1 MTRPKAVPD
10 RRAVL
15 RQEPTPWA
23 TGLLVSAL
31 VGALVALAV
40 YAFGSELGRINPFLA
55 VVINVVAV
63 GGAAPTVWRWH
74 EVIVWRW
81 AVYGSAT
88 GVGLGWLA
96 LLFGAF

>member
-1 MTRPKAVPD
+1 
-10 RRAVL
+10 
-15 RQEPTPWA
+15 
-23 TGLLVSAL
+23 
-31 VGALVALAV
+31 
-40 YAFGSELGRINPFLA
+40 
-55 VVINVVAV
+55 VINVVAV